1 MRWWATND
9 DGQSCLPPATGGARF
24 AAIATMMSI
33 RSASKMAGIAGGAQ
47 AAPEP
52 TSGAAHGIGNTG
64 NALAGFSH
72 RASYI
77 GVLSS

>member
-1 MRWWATND
+1 MRWWVTND
-9 DGQSCLPPATGGARF
+9 DGQSCLPPASGGARF
-24 AAIATMMSI
+24 PALVTMVST

-47 AAPEP
+47 AAPVSV
-52 TSGAAHGIGNTG
+52 SGAAHGIGNTG